1 MTPPTLDE
9 FLEHGAQRLQ
19 IMGENPEHYKK
30 SLIAKYLAWSDNDW
44 HTGNGRVI
52 KNWKS
57 TLSNTLPYLKSNK
70 IEVKEPETVFDKFRK
85 KHGITSN

>member
-9 FLEHGAQRLQ
+9 FMEHGAQRLQ
-19 IMGENPEHYKK
+19 IMGENPEAYKK

-44 HTGNGRVI
+44 VTGNGRKI

-57 TLSNTLPYLKSNK
+57 TLSNTLPYLKANR
-70 IEVKEPETVFDKFRK
+70 IEVKGATT
-85 KHGITSN
+85 ITERIINESINNT

>member
-9 FLEHGAQRLQ
+9 FMEHGAQRLQ
-19 IMGENPEHYKK
+19 IMGENPEAYKK

-44 HTGNGRVI
+44 VTGNGRKI

-57 TLSNTLPYLKSNK
+57 TLSNTLPYLKANK
-70 IEVKEPETVFDKFRK
+70 IEVRGATT
-85 KHGITSN
+85 ITERIINESINQN